1 MYRCTEDAMMNPIR
15 KHDQPEKDELL
26 IRNFELILW
35 AGNQLNKRVLC
46 ASLQKHRTSTLI
58 FCFLALQ
65 NIHQITREPN
75 QNIINYI

>member
-46 ASLQKHRTSTLI
+46 ASLQSIAHRH
-58 FCFLALQ
+58 FFLALQ